1 MESGGEPMD
10 TDDED
15 GGGGGGLRALWGG
28 GPAPVQLRR
37 LSEALRGLRWM
48 PLAEASVSAMLQ
60 AHLRLSLRERCAGR
74 FESCVM
80 ERQLDWIDASVL
92 PWVSA
97 ALESGADQWRAR
109 DLLTAAS
116 VPLEQWREGTE
127 RAGA

>member
-1 MESGGEPMD
+1 M
-10 TDDED
+10 
-15 GGGGGGLRALWGG
+15 
-28 GPAPVQLRR
+28 QLRR

-97 ALESGADQWRAR
+97 ALESGAP
-109 DLLTAAS
+109 
-116 VPLEQWREGTE
+116 V
-127 RAGA
+127 GAMLAPVATSPRVQNPVA